1 MAARSV
7 RVRPLP
13 DRLEALDDVIS
24 ISSDCDSDDSLPSI
38 SAIVASMSIPRPV
51 RTESISEH
59 SQVMRSGMVKASSRQ
74 ESSKNEVF
82 TCDNQEVSDPSS
94 LNSPIEAAVPSSNHF
109 GHPAKTS
116 KIIEFVDDSNE
127 LTPSTRDQHTSG
139 MSFSSCSPTQ
149 ETPVELIS
157 GRSLFVHQANSLHQ
171 TAPASTTCHPRSH
184 IPSMMS
190 SNQSIPVHG
199 GDTNFREM
207 IRSTHTK
214 ASQAEHT
221 TRALAQGNPAG
232 GDEQESAH
240 KTSPS
245 STYPGLSSGQ
255 RRWESRQTTINL
267 DKTTSQLEATG
278 DNLQN
283 QLHSHRTRG
292 SGYNLRPSPVER
304 QYGGERLSAMLPGK
318 RRKPEG
324 CASPGQRNVRQKT
337 GLKQHAETEAS
348 VCRVDCLLARWRK
361 HIFLVKWY
369 EDDSNAIITT
379 WEPRTNI
386 LDKTMLA
393 DFEAKWRGFN
403 AGVDVLRTRRRGGK
417 WQYLLHWH
425 GRSSKEDTWL
435 NEDLLSSQLMGRI
448 KETGL
453 DVYHI

>member
-7 RVRPLP
+7 QVRHLP
-13 DRLEALDDVIS
+13 DRLGALDDVIS

-59 SQVMRSGMVKASSRQ
+59 SQVMLSGMATASSRQ
-74 ESSKNEVF
+74 GSSKNEVF
-82 TCDNQEVSDPSS
+82 ACDNREISG
-94 LNSPIEAAVPSSNHF
+94 LNSPIEAAFPSSDHF

-116 KIIEFVDDSNE
+116 KTTEFINDSNE
-127 LTPSTRDQHTSG
+127 LTSSTRDQHTSS
-139 MSFSSCSPTQ
+139 MSFSSCSPRQ
-149 ETPVELIS
+149 ETPVEFIS
-157 GRSLFVHQANSLHQ
+157 GRSLFVQQANSLHQ

-199 GDTNFREM
+199 GDTNFGEV

-214 ASQAEHT
+214 VSKAEHT

-232 GDEQESAH
+232 GDEQESVH
-240 KTSPS
+240 QTSPF
-245 STYPGLSSGQ
+245 STSPGLLSGQ

-267 DKTTSQLEATG
+267 DNTTSRLEATG

-283 QLHSHRTRG
+283 QLHSHRTPG
-292 SGYNLRPSPVER
+292 SGYYLRPSLVKR

-337 GLKQHAETEAS
+337 GLKQHAETEAG
-348 VCRVDCLLARWRK
+348 VCGVDCLLARWRK

-369 EDDSNAIITT
+369 DDSNAIITT
-379 WEPRTNI
+379 WEPRKNI
-386 LDKTMLA
+386 LDKRMLA
-393 DFEAKWRGFN
+393 DFEAKWEGFN
-403 AGVDVLRTRRRGGK
+403 AGVDVLRTRRRGGRR
-417 WQYLLHWH
+417 QYLVHWH

-435 NEDLLSSQLMGRI
+435 NGDLLSPQLIGRI
-448 KETGL
+448 EESGL
-453 DVYHI
+453 DVCHI